1 MSKKDRQD
9 ESGVYL
15 IYTAIA
21 MFSLLA
27 VAGLGLDVG
36 NLERHKMRVQ
46 RAVDATVVPMTWM
59 LRTEPASSIRAVGL
73 RHLQDNL
80 NAMDVQ
86 FSPSDLSVQVWDS
99 NDIDISNTTQLGR
112 YVTIEARIQSPVY
125 LLNLSLIHI

>member
-46 RAVDATVVPMTWM
+46 RAVDATVV
-59 LRTEPASSIRAVGL
+59 
-73 RHLQDNL
+73 
-80 NAMDVQ
+80 
-86 FSPSDLSVQVWDS
+86 
-99 NDIDISNTTQLGR
+99 
-112 YVTIEARIQSPVY
+112 
-125 LLNLSLIHI
+125 LSLIHI